1 MDRDLS
7 ARFDLTPANNT
18 CARCSGNPKL
28 TCTCTERCGFAG
40 CGAKLPVADSGFGGF
55 SRPAPTAPVK
65 RNLVPV
71 GTMRGWLQPVRM
83 ATLAGPVTDVYGAEH
98 FAEGDTVTMQ
108 FWGGGVTYVTK
119 AWTNEFAAARTNT
132 VRIYEP
138 SAGEQ
143 HNGEY
148 GDA

>member
-1 MDRDLS
+1 M
-7 ARFDLTPANNT
+7 T
-18 CARCSGNPKL
+18 NPMN
-28 TCTCTERCGFAG
+28 
-40 CGAKLPVADSGFGGF
+40 
-55 SRPAPTAPVK
+55 PAPGYIQGPGREPEPAK

-83 ATLAGPVTDVYGAEH
+83 ATLAGPVTDVYGKEH

-108 FWGGGVTYVTK
+108 FWGGGVTYVTR
-119 AWTNEFAAARTNT
+119 AWSDECAAARTNT

-138 SAGEQ
+138 QPARQ
-143 HNGEY
+143 DATGEY